1 MKSVNLT
8 EQVDQHIDT
17 DTEELFQVK
26 FSYGKA
32 NLVASESVSQWFNAV
47 SEAICIWYLYV

>member
-1 MKSVNLT
+1 MNILRFYLLPDFHVKSMNLT
-8 EQVDQHIDT
+8 EQADQHIDT

-32 NLVASESVSQWFNAV
+32 NLVVSD
-47 SEAICIWYLYV
+47 

>member
-1 MKSVNLT
+1 MNLT
-8 EQVDQHIDT
+8 EQADQHIDT

-32 NLVASESVSQWFNAV
+32 NLVQSQTVEVVELVQA
-47 SEAICIWYLYV
+47 

>member
-32 NLVASESVSQWFNAV
+32 NLVASESVV
-47 SEAICIWYLYV
+47 